1 MDKVTLLTMAIAM
14 LAGSQTILAVL
25 AAKMAGELKELKGSL
40 VFDEKVLGM
49 ILLTGEEQE
58 DGEE

>member
-25 AAKMAGELKELKGSL
+25 VAKMAGELKELKGRL

-49 ILLTGEEQE
+49 ILLNGEEQE